1 MSKKKNIAKMAKDSL
16 KTRREDLISA
26 LDKLYKTRGDITEA
40 SGPSEDLDRINL
52 EIDLKIEEISTIDL
66 DLSRK
71 DKKSSNIEWF
81 DSEYKASPRGTGAR
95 DAVVVNRAE
104 YDSFRD
110 KKWSVDQGPQ
120 TLWLKPGILV
130 NCKDR
135 EIPGI
140 VVDVKGRYASVLFGG
155 MEVNVRKLA
164 LRPAD
169 WDLE

>member
-1 MSKKKNIAKMAKDSL
+1 MPKKKDILKMAKDSL
-16 KTRREDLISA
+16 KSRRKDLISD
-26 LDKLYKTRGDITEA
+26 LDKLYKARAELCQQDQE
-40 SGPSEDLDRINL
+40 SSDLSIMNS
-52 EIDLKIEEISTIDL
+52 EIDAKIEEISTIDL

-95 DAVVVNRAE
+95 DAVVVDRSE
-104 YDSFRD
+104 YNSFRD

-130 NCKDR
+130 KSKDR

-140 VVDVKGRYASVLFGG
+140 VVDVQGRYASVLFGG
-155 MEVNVRKLA
+155 MEINIRKLA

-169 WDLE
+169 WDLI